1 MNAKEIKG
9 MRCPHCE
16 EVIVLEDL
24 PVFPVYK
31 EEDLDSFFNCSECRT
46 IHETEEE
53 ANTCCKD

>member
-16 EVIVLEDL
+16 EVIVFEDL
-24 PVFPVYK
+24 P

-46 IHETEEE
+46 IYETEEE